1 MSLIILLG
9 LAAGALTTI
18 AFVPQVIRTWKTK
31 SAHDLSLGMYSI
43 LCTGVL
49 LWLIYGLIIEDIPI
63 IVANAVTLSLALII
77 LYFKITY
84 KE

>member
-9 LAAGALTTI
+9 LAAGALTII

-63 IVANAVTLSLALII
+63 IVANAVTLSLALVI
-77 LYFKITY
+77 LYFKLIY
-84 KE
+84 KK

>member
-43 LCTGVL
+43 LCTGIL
-49 LWLIYGLIIEDIPI
+49 LWLIYELIIEDIPI
-63 IVANAVTLSLALII
+63 IVANAVTLSLALAI
-77 LYFKITY
+77 LSFKLTF
-84 KE
+84 KK

>member
-18 AFVPQVIRTWKTK
+18 AFIPQVIRTWKTK
-31 SAHDLSLGMYSI
+31 SAHDLSLGMYII
-43 LCTGVL
+43 LCTGIL

-63 IVANAVTLSLALII
+63 IVANAVTLSLALVI
-77 LYFKITY
+77 LYFKLTY

>member
-18 AFVPQVIRTWKTK
+18 AFVPQVVRTWKTK

-63 IVANAVTLSLALII
+63 IVANSVTLSLALII
-77 LYFKITY
+77 LYFKLTY

>member
-1 MSLIILLG
+1 MTLIILLG
-9 LAAGALTTI
+9 LTAGALTTI

-31 SAHDLSLGMYSI
+31 SAQDLSLGMYII
-43 LCTGVL
+43 LCTGIL
-49 LWLIYGLIIEDIPI
+49 LWLIYGVIITDIPI

-77 LYFKITY
+77 LYFKLTY